1 MALNT
6 QAVEGLSS
14 IEVSKCRSHNRVKR
28 VTQSEMKRT
37 TCFIRQDLYKRLKHM
52 ATDKDITVTDLINEG
67 VENILKKYDK

>member
-1 MALNT
+1 MTFRSQAEEKLN
-6 QAVEGLSS
+6 S
-14 IEVSKCRSHNRVKR
+14 IDADRASVPNKIER